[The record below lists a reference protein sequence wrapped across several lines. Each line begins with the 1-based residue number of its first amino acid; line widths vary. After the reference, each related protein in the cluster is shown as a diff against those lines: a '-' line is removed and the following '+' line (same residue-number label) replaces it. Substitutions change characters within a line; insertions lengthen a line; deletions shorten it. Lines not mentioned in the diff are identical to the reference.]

1 MLVLLATLAFLA
13 DTTNL
18 PLVHP
23 RPSPRVTTPP
33 PGTSFIRAFDGIRH
47 LVIFAF
53 MLLYLFTMHGLRL
66 YNDYMGW
73 TLDITGP
80 LMLLT
85 IKVPCVCLKRVRAL
99 ALDRVP

>member
-1 MLVLLATLAFLA
+1 MWQRLRCLLTLLTSRWCTLA
-13 DTTNL
+13 L
-18 PLVHP
+18 PHVSPPTHP
-23 RPSPRVTTPP
+23 PHT

-85 IKVPCVCLKRVRAL
+85 IKVRRRLRVRAL
-99 ALDRVP
+99 VLDRVP

>member
-1 MLVLLATLAFLA
+1 MRFLLTLLTSRWCTLA
-13 DTTNL
+13 L
-18 PLVHP
+18 PHV
-23 RPSPRVTTPP
+23 SPPP
-33 PGTSFIRAFDGIRH
+33 LPGTSFIRAFDGIRH

-99 ALDRVP
+99 ALDRFP